1 MNGED
6 EDKKLGGSD
15 ELDKRS
21 DEAGKKNGR
30 TTFTELRGMKVYDA
44 DGEFFGRVS
53 DIELNQ
59 ATLNPTHL
67 IIHKGFFGEYV
78 KVNMKYIEKI
88 TRSEIN
94 LWISP
99 MRKLKGYRVFD
110 SEGTEFGRVEEAEK
124 DRNGDL
130 EYLRVSARFIKTLD
144 EEEELETYIA
154 PMMPFEDMSLTMP
167 STPMEEGPMG
177 THFNLR
183 TEDVFVYAED
193 VLSVHEDKIIL
204 NKKKDFYKKE

>member
-1 MNGED
+1 MKGED
-6 EDKKLGGSD
+6 ERRAGSS
-15 ELDKRS
+15 EERDKRETK
-21 DEAGKKNGR
+21 DGR
-30 TTFTELRGMKVYDA
+30 TTFNELKGMKVYDA

-88 TRSEIN
+88 SPDKIS

-124 DRNGDL
+124 DKEGDL
-130 EYLRVSARFIKTLD
+130 EYIRVSARFIKPM
-144 EEEELETYIA
+144 EEEEEMETYIA

-167 STPMEEGPMG
+167 SSPLEEGPMG
-177 THFNLR
+177 TQFNIR
-183 TEDVFVYAED
+183 SEDIFVYAED
-193 VLSVHEDKIIL
+193 VMSVHEDKIIL
-204 NKKKDFYKKE
+204 NKEKEFYKEE